1 MGLLLDIEIIR
12 LTNGKKT
19 LKDIILEL
27 VDKYGATKPFDEEDF
42 FDEFTARVHPDL
54 RYWFADYVEGTVP
67 LNLKDGLDQIGV
79 LYSEKGSTKYLSAFS
94 KITVQKLF
102 LSAVNIEK

>member
-19 LKDIILEL
+19 LKDVILEL
-27 VDKYGATKPFDEEDF
+27 VDKYGTTKPFSDEDF
-42 FDEFTARVHPDL
+42 FDEFTAHVHPDL

-67 LNLKDGLDQIGV
+67 LNLKDGLDQIGFYTQKKV
-79 LYSEKGSTKYLSAFS
+79 PTKY
-94 KITVQKLF
+94 
-102 LSAVNIEK
+102 